1 MTKPIMNFHMQDIK
15 SYAIHC
21 FQDEAQAILDLIP
34 RLDDNFSKAVEMI
47 YNCNG
52 KVIVTGVGKSGHVGE
67 KMASTLASLGTPSF
81 FLNPLDAFHGDLG
94 MIAEGDIIISIS
106 YSGYTDEL
114 LRFIPLLIERN
125 IPIIAITGNKESL
138 LAQYSTC
145 HLDIKV
151 DHEADPLN
159 LAPTSSTM
167 ATMAMGDA
175 LACALVK
182 LRNFKARDFAQ
193 FHPGGSLGK
202 RLLSH
207 ARDYMVTENLPIVT
221 PDTKVFDA
229 IITASNGKLGLAV
242 VIEKTDN
249 NDSNGKLLGIITD
262 GDVRRAVQKYQNKMF
277 DLTVKE
283 IMTYNPKT
291 VRPETTLNEVDKVLR
306 RYNIHALVVTNEK
319 EEVVGI
325 IDSFRVI

>member
-1 MTKPIMNFHMQDIK
+1 MQDIK
-15 SYAIHC
+15 SYAIRC

-34 RLDDNFSKAVEMI
+34 RLDDNFTKAVEMI
-47 YNCNG
+47 FNCKG

-94 MIAEGDIIISIS
+94 MISEGDVVISIS

-114 LRFIPLLIERN
+114 LRFIPMLMERN
-125 IPIIAITGNKESL
+125 IPIIGITGNNNSL
-138 LAQYSTC
+138 LAQYSSC

-182 LRNFKARDFAQ
+182 MRNFKALDFAQ

-202 RLLSH
+202 RLLSR
-207 ARDYMVTENLPIVT
+207 ARDYMVKENLPIVT

-229 IITASNGKLGLAV
+229 IITASNGKLGLAI
-242 VIEKTDN
+242 VIDEKGVLT
-249 NDSNGKLLGIITD
+249 GIITD
-262 GDVRRAVQKYQNKMF
+262 GDVRRAVQKFQNKMF
-277 DLTVKE
+277 DLTVKD
-283 IMTYNPKT
+283 IMTPNPKT
-291 VRPETTLNEVDKVLR
+291 VRPDTTLNEVDRILR
-306 RYNIHALVVTNEK
+306 KYNIHALVVTDK
-319 EEVVGI
+319 EGAVVGV

>member
-1 MTKPIMNFHMQDIK
+1 MQDIK
-15 SYAIHC
+15 SYAIRC

-34 RLDDNFSKAVEMI
+34 RLDDNFTKAVEMI
-47 YNCNG
+47 FNCKG

-94 MIAEGDIIISIS
+94 MISEGDVVISIS

-114 LRFIPLLIERN
+114 LRFIPMLMERN
-125 IPIIAITGNKESL
+125 IPIIGITGNKNSL
-138 LAQYSTC
+138 LAQYSSC

-182 LRNFKARDFAQ
+182 LRNFKAWDFAQ

-202 RLLSH
+202 RLLSR
-207 ARDYMVTENLPIVT
+207 ARDYMVKENLPIVT

-229 IITASNGKLGLAV
+229 IITASNGKLGLAI
-242 VIEKTDN
+242 VIDEK
-249 NDSNGKLLGIITD
+249 GVLVGIITD

-277 DLTVKE
+277 DLTVKD
-283 IMTYNPKT
+283 IMTPNPKT
-291 VRPETTLNEVDKVLR
+291 VRPDTTLNEVDRILR
-306 RYNIHALVVTNEK
+306 KYNIHALVVTDK
-319 EEVVGI
+319 EGSVVGV

>member
-1 MTKPIMNFHMQDIK
+1 MQDIK
-15 SYAIHC
+15 SYAIRC

-34 RLDDNFSKAVEMI
+34 RLDDNFTKAVEMI
-47 YNCNG
+47 FNCKG

-94 MIAEGDIIISIS
+94 MISEGDVVISIS

-114 LRFIPLLIERN
+114 LRFIPMLMERN
-125 IPIIAITGNKESL
+125 IPIIGITGNKNSL
-138 LAQYSTC
+138 LAQYSSC

-182 LRNFKARDFAQ
+182 LRNFKAWDFAQ

-202 RLLSH
+202 RLLSR
-207 ARDYMVTENLPIVT
+207 ARDYMVKENLPIVT

-229 IITASNGKLGLAV
+229 IITASNGKLGLAI
-242 VIEKTDN
+242 VIDEK
-249 NDSNGKLLGIITD
+249 GVLIGIITD

-277 DLTVKE
+277 DLTVKD
-283 IMTYNPKT
+283 IMTPNPKT
-291 VRPETTLNEVDKVLR
+291 VRPETTLNEVDRILR
-306 RYNIHALVVTNEK
+306 KYNIHALVVTDK
-319 EEVVGI
+319 DGAVVGV

>member
-1 MTKPIMNFHMQDIK
+1 MQDIK
-15 SYAIHC
+15 SYAIRC

-34 RLDDNFSKAVEMI
+34 RLDDNFTKAVEMI
-47 YNCNG
+47 FNCKG

-94 MIAEGDIIISIS
+94 MISEGDVVISIS

-114 LRFIPLLIERN
+114 LRFIPMLMERN
-125 IPIIAITGNKESL
+125 IPIIGITGNKNSL
-138 LAQYSTC
+138 LAQYSSC

-182 LRNFKARDFAQ
+182 MRNFKALDFAQ

-202 RLLSH
+202 RLLSR
-207 ARDYMVTENLPIVT
+207 ARDYMVKENLPIVT
-221 PDTKVFDA
+221 PETKVFDA
-229 IITASNGKLGLAV
+229 IITASNGKLGLAI
-242 VIEKTDN
+242 VIDEK
-249 NDSNGKLLGIITD
+249 GVLIGIITD

-277 DLTVKE
+277 DLTVKD
-283 IMTYNPKT
+283 IMTPNPKT
-291 VRPETTLNEVDKVLR
+291 VRPETTLNEVDRILR
-306 RYNIHALVVTNEK
+306 KYNIHALVVTDK
-319 EEVVGI
+319 EGSVVGV

>member
-1 MTKPIMNFHMQDIK
+1 MQDIK
-15 SYAIHC
+15 SYAIRC

-34 RLDDNFSKAVEMI
+34 RLDDNFTKAVEMI
-47 YNCNG
+47 FNCKG

-94 MIAEGDIIISIS
+94 MISEGDVVISIS

-114 LRFIPLLIERN
+114 LRFIPMLMERN
-125 IPIIAITGNKESL
+125 IPIIGITGNKNSL
-138 LAQYSTC
+138 LAQYSSC

-182 LRNFKARDFAQ
+182 IRNFKALDFAQ

-202 RLLSH
+202 RLLSR
-207 ARDYMVTENLPIVT
+207 ARDYMVKENLPIVT

-229 IITASNGKLGLAV
+229 IITASNGKLGLAI
-242 VIEKTDN
+242 VIDE
-249 NDSNGKLLGIITD
+249 NGVLIGIITD

-277 DLTVKE
+277 DLTVKD
-283 IMTYNPKT
+283 IMTPNPKT
-291 VRPETTLNEVDKVLR
+291 VRPDTTLNEVDRILR
-306 RYNIHALVVTNEK
+306 KYNIHALVVTDK
-319 EEVVGI
+319 EGSVVGV

>member
-1 MTKPIMNFHMQDIK
+1 MQDIK
-15 SYAIHC
+15 SYAIRC

-34 RLDDNFSKAVEMI
+34 RLDDNFTKAVEMI
-47 YNCNG
+47 FNCKG

-94 MIAEGDIIISIS
+94 MISEGDVVISIS

-114 LRFIPLLIERN
+114 LRFIPMLMERN
-125 IPIIAITGNKESL
+125 IPIIGITGNKNSL
-138 LAQYSTC
+138 LAQYSSC

-182 LRNFKARDFAQ
+182 IRNFKALDFAQ

-202 RLLSH
+202 RLLSR
-207 ARDYMVTENLPIVT
+207 ARDYMVKENLPIVN

-229 IITASNGKLGLAV
+229 IITASNGKLGLAI
-242 VIEKTDN
+242 VIDEK
-249 NDSNGKLLGIITD
+249 GVLIGIITD

-277 DLTVKE
+277 DLTVKD
-283 IMTYNPKT
+283 IMTPNPKT
-291 VRPETTLNEVDKVLR
+291 VRPDTTLNEVDRILR
-306 RYNIHALVVTNEK
+306 KYNIHALVVTDK
-319 EEVVGI
+319 EGSVVGV

>member
-1 MTKPIMNFHMQDIK
+1 MQDIK
-15 SYAIHC
+15 SYAIRC

-34 RLDDNFSKAVEMI
+34 RLDDNFTKAVEMI
-47 YNCNG
+47 FNCKG

-94 MIAEGDIIISIS
+94 MISEGDVVISIS

-114 LRFIPLLIERN
+114 LRFIPMLMERN
-125 IPIIAITGNKESL
+125 IPIIGITGNKNSL
-138 LAQYSTC
+138 LAQYSSC

-182 LRNFKARDFAQ
+182 MRNFKALDFAQ

-202 RLLSH
+202 RLLSR
-207 ARDYMVTENLPIVT
+207 ARDYMVKENLPIVN

-229 IITASNGKLGLAV
+229 IITASNGKLGLAI
-242 VIEKTDN
+242 VIDE
-249 NDSNGKLLGIITD
+249 NGVLIGIITD

-277 DLTVKE
+277 DLTVKD
-283 IMTYNPKT
+283 IMTPNPKT
-291 VRPETTLNEVDKVLR
+291 VRPDTTLNEVDRILR
-306 RYNIHALVVTNEK
+306 KYNIHALVVTDK
-319 EEVVGI
+319 EGSVVGV

>member
-1 MTKPIMNFHMQDIK
+1 MQDIK
-15 SYAIHC
+15 SYAIRC

-34 RLDDNFSKAVEMI
+34 RLDDNFTKAVEMI
-47 YNCNG
+47 FNCKG

-94 MIAEGDIIISIS
+94 MISEGDVVISIS

-114 LRFIPLLIERN
+114 LRFIPMLMERN
-125 IPIIAITGNKESL
+125 IPIIGITGNKNSL
-138 LAQYSTC
+138 LAQYSSC

-202 RLLSH
+202 RLLSR
-207 ARDYMVTENLPIVT
+207 ARDYMVKENLPIVT

-229 IITASNGKLGLAV
+229 IITASNGKLGLAI
-242 VIEKTDN
+242 VIDEKGVLT
-249 NDSNGKLLGIITD
+249 GIITD

-277 DLTVKE
+277 DLTVKD
-283 IMTYNPKT
+283 IMTPNPKT
-291 VRPETTLNEVDKVLR
+291 VRPDTTLNEVDRILR
-306 RYNIHALVVTNEK
+306 KHNIHALVVTDK
-319 EEVVGI
+319 EGSVVGV

>member
-1 MTKPIMNFHMQDIK
+1 MQDIK
-15 SYAIHC
+15 SYAIRC

-34 RLDDNFSKAVEMI
+34 RLDDNFTKAVEMI
-47 YNCNG
+47 FNCKG

-94 MIAEGDIIISIS
+94 MISEGDVVISIS

-114 LRFIPLLIERN
+114 LRFIPMLMERN
-125 IPIIAITGNKESL
+125 IPIIGITGNNNSL
-138 LAQYSTC
+138 LAQYSSC

-182 LRNFKARDFAQ
+182 MRNFKALDFAQ

-202 RLLSH
+202 RLLSR
-207 ARDYMVTENLPIVT
+207 ARDYMVKENLPIVN

-229 IITASNGKLGLAV
+229 IITASNGKLGLAI
-242 VIEKTDN
+242 VIDEKGVLT
-249 NDSNGKLLGIITD
+249 GIITD

-277 DLTVKE
+277 DLTVKD
-283 IMTYNPKT
+283 IMTPNPKT
-291 VRPETTLNEVDKVLR
+291 VRPDTTLNEVDRILR
-306 RYNIHALVVTNEK
+306 KYNIHALVVTDK
-319 EEVVGI
+319 EGAVVGV

>member
-1 MTKPIMNFHMQDIK
+1 MQDIK
-15 SYAIHC
+15 SYAVRC

-34 RLDDNFSKAVEMI
+34 RIDENFTKAVEMI
-47 YNCNG
+47 FDCKG
-52 KVIVTGVGKSGHVGE
+52 KVIITGVGKSGHVGE

-94 MIAEGDIIISIS
+94 MISEGDVVISIS

-114 LRFIPLLIERN
+114 LRFIPLLMERN
-125 IPIIAITGNKESL
+125 IPIIGITGNKNSL
-138 LAQYSTC
+138 LAQYSSC
-145 HLDIKV
+145 HLDIHV

-182 LRNFKARDFAQ
+182 LRNFKAHDFAQ

-207 ARDYMVTENLPIVT
+207 ARDYMVKDNLPIVT

-229 IITASNGKLGLAV
+229 IITASNGKLGLAI
-242 VIEKTDN
+242 VIDN
-249 NDSNGKLLGIITD
+249 SDSNDGKGILVGIITD

-277 DLTVKE
+277 ELTVKD
-283 IMTYNPKT
+283 IMTRNPKT
-291 VRPETTLNEVDKVLR
+291 VRPETTLNEVDKILR
-306 RYNIHALVVTNEK
+306 KYNIHALVVTNK
-319 EEVVGI
+319 DGEVIGV
-325 IDSFRVI
+325 IDSFRVV

>member
-1 MTKPIMNFHMQDIK
+1 MR
-15 SYAIHC
+15 C

-34 RLDDNFSKAVEMI
+34 RIDDNFTKAVEMI
-47 YNCNG
+47 FNCKG

-94 MIAEGDIIISIS
+94 MISEGDVVISIS

-114 LRFIPLLIERN
+114 LRFIPLLMERN
-125 IPIIAITGNKESL
+125 IPIIGITGNKNSL
-138 LAQYSTC
+138 LAQYSSC
-145 HLDIKV
+145 HLDIHV

-182 LRNFKARDFAQ
+182 MRDFKANDFAQ

-207 ARDYMVTENLPIVT
+207 ARDYMVKDNLPIVT

-229 IITASNGKLGLAV
+229 IITASNGKLGLAI
-242 VIEKTDN
+242 VIDEK
-249 NDSNGKLLGIITD
+249 GVLKGIITD
-262 GDVRRAVQKYQNKMF
+262 GDVCRAVQKYQNKMF
-277 DLTVKE
+277 ELTVKD
-283 IMTYNPKT
+283 IMTPNPKT
-291 VRPETTLNEVDKVLR
+291 VRPETTLNEVDKILR
-306 RYNIHALVVTNEK
+306 KYNIHALVVTDKDES
-319 EEVVGI
+319 VVGV
-325 IDSFRVI
+325 IDSFRVV

>member
-1 MTKPIMNFHMQDIK
+1 MQDIK
-15 SYAIHC
+15 SYAVRC

-34 RLDDNFSKAVEMI
+34 HIDDNFTKAVEMI
-47 YNCNG
+47 FNCKG

-94 MIAEGDIIISIS
+94 MISEGDVVISIS

-114 LRFIPLLIERN
+114 LRFIPLLMERN
-125 IPIIAITGNKESL
+125 IPIIGITGNKSSL
-138 LAQYSTC
+138 LAQYSSC
-145 HLDIKV
+145 HLDIHV

-182 LRNFKARDFAQ
+182 LRDFKALDFAQ

-207 ARDYMVTENLPIVT
+207 ARDYMVKDNLPIVT

-229 IITASNGKLGLAV
+229 IITASNGKLGLAI
-242 VIEKTDN
+242 VIDE
-249 NDSNGKLLGIITD
+249 NGVLIGIITD

-277 DLTVKE
+277 ELTVKD
-283 IMTYNPKT
+283 IMTKNPKT
-291 VRPETTLNEVDKVLR
+291 VRPETTLNEVDKILR
-306 RYNIHALVVTNEK
+306 KYNIHALVVTDMDGG
-319 EEVVGI
+319 VVGV
-325 IDSFRVI
+325 IDSFRVF

>member
-1 MTKPIMNFHMQDIK
+1 MQDIK
-15 SYAIHC
+15 SYAIRC

-34 RLDDNFSKAVEMI
+34 RLDDNFTKAVEMI
-47 YNCNG
+47 FNCKG

-94 MIAEGDIIISIS
+94 MISEGDVVISIS

-114 LRFIPLLIERN
+114 LRFIPMLMERN
-125 IPIIAITGNKESL
+125 IPIIGITGNKNSL
-138 LAQYSTC
+138 LAQYSSC

-182 LRNFKARDFAQ
+182 IRNFKALDFAQ

-202 RLLSH
+202 RLLSR
-207 ARDYMVTENLPIVT
+207 ARDYMVKENLPIVN

-229 IITASNGKLGLAV
+229 IITASNGKLGLAI
-242 VIEKTDN
+242 VIDEK
-249 NDSNGKLLGIITD
+249 GVLIGIITD

-277 DLTVKE
+277 DLTVKD
-283 IMTYNPKT
+283 IMTPNPKT
-291 VRPETTLNEVDKVLR
+291 VRPDTTLNEVDRILR
-306 RYNIHALVVTNEK
+306 KYNIHALVVTDK
-319 EEVVGI
+319 EGAVVGV

>member
-1 MTKPIMNFHMQDIK
+1 MQDIK
-15 SYAIHC
+15 SYAIRC

-34 RLDDNFSKAVEMI
+34 RLDDNFTKAVEMI
-47 YNCNG
+47 FNCKG

-94 MIAEGDIIISIS
+94 MISEGDVVISIS

-114 LRFIPLLIERN
+114 LRFIPMLMERN
-125 IPIIAITGNKESL
+125 IPIIGITGNKNSL
-138 LAQYSTC
+138 LAQYSSC

-182 LRNFKARDFAQ
+182 MRNFKALDFAQ

-202 RLLSH
+202 RLLSR
-207 ARDYMVTENLPIVT
+207 ARDYMVKDNLPVVT

-229 IITASNGKLGLAV
+229 IITASNGKLGLAI
-242 VIEKTDN
+242 VIDE
-249 NDSNGKLLGIITD
+249 NGVLIGIITD

-277 DLTVKE
+277 DLTVKD
-283 IMTYNPKT
+283 IMTPNPKT
-291 VRPETTLNEVDKVLR
+291 VRPDTTLNEVDRILR
-306 RYNIHALVVTNEK
+306 KYNIHALVVTDK
-319 EEVVGI
+319 EGAVVGV

>member
-1 MTKPIMNFHMQDIK
+1 MQDIK
-15 SYAIHC
+15 SYAVHC

-34 RLDDNFSKAVEMI
+34 RLDDNFTKAVEMI
-47 YNCNG
+47 FNCKG

-94 MIAEGDIIISIS
+94 MISEGDVVISIS

-114 LRFIPLLIERN
+114 LRFIPMLMERN
-125 IPIIAITGNKESL
+125 IPIIGITGNKNSL
-138 LAQYSTC
+138 LAQYSSC

-182 LRNFKARDFAQ
+182 MRNFQARDFAQ

-202 RLLSH
+202 RLLSR
-207 ARDYMVTENLPIVT
+207 ARDYMVKENLPIVT

-229 IITASNGKLGLAV
+229 IITASNGKLGLAI
-242 VIEKTDN
+242 VIDEKGVLT
-249 NDSNGKLLGIITD
+249 GIITD
-262 GDVRRAVQKYQNKMF
+262 GDVRRAVQRYQNKMF
-277 DLTVKE
+277 DLTVKD
-283 IMTYNPKT
+283 IMTANPKT
-291 VRPETTLNEVDKVLR
+291 VRPETTLNEVDKILR
-306 RYNIHALVVTNEK
+306 KYNIHALVVTDK
-319 EEVVGI
+319 DGAVVGV